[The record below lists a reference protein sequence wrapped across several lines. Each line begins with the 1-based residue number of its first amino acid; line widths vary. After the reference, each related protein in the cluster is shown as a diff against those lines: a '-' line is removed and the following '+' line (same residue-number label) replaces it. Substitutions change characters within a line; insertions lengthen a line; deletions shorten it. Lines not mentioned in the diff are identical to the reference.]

1 MGVMDTHCAGHIP
14 LCSLFRYKMIKLLVT
29 VVLSLNAGAE
39 FCQAQAMLKVIV
51 GVKLELKLKLITI
64 SFEDGLVS

>member
-1 MGVMDTHCAGHIP
+1 
-14 LCSLFRYKMIKLLVT
+14 MIKLLVT